1 MTTTVRHDW
10 TLAAAKALFSR
21 PLSDLIVEAQAALRA
36 HFDPNRVQTSQL
48 MSIKTGGCAENCGY
62 CSQSAHH
69 DTDVGATKLSELN
82 EVLEAAKAAKANGS
96 TRFCMGAA
104 WTGLKSRDLP
114 RVANL
119 ISAVKDLGLETCATL
134 GMLEDGQAEALKEA
148 GLDYYNH
155 NLDTSRDYYPQV
167 VTTRTYDDRLETLA
181 KARGAGLKVC
191 CGGIVGMGESGDDRL
206 GLLVELARMEPHPES
221 VPINHLVPIKG
232 TPLAGSQA
240 VEDLDIVRLIAV
252 ARIMMPQSYV
262 RISAGRESM
271 SQALQAL
278 CLIAGANSFFAGAQ
292 LLTTPNQGEDQD
304 AALLAALGM
313 QFEGALASPARETE
327 AA

>member
-1 MTTTVRHDW
+1 MTTIRHDW
-10 TLAAAKALFSR
+10 TVQDAQALFAR
-21 PLSDLIVEAQAALRA
+21 PLSDLIVDAQAALRA
-36 HFDPNRVQTSQL
+36 HFDPNLVQTSQL

-69 DTDVGATKLSELN
+69 DTDVAATKLSELD
-82 EVLEAAKAAKANGS
+82 EVLEEARAAKAGGA

-104 WTGLKSRDLP
+104 WTGLKARDLP
-114 RVANL
+114 RVTGL

-134 GMLEDGQAEALKEA
+134 GMLEDGQAEALRDA

-155 NLDTSRDYYPQV
+155 NLDTSREYYPQV
-167 VTTRTYDDRLETLA
+167 VSTRTYDDRLNTLSR
-181 KARGAGLKVC
+181 ARNAGLKVC

-221 VPINHLVPIKG
+221 VPINHLVPIEG
-232 TPLAGSQA
+232 TPLAHSSP

-252 ARIMMPQSYV
+252 ARIMMPSSYV

-271 SQALQAL
+271 SQTLQAL
-278 CLIAGANSFFAGAQ
+278 CLIAGANSFFAGAR
-292 LLTTPNQGEDQD
+292 LLTTPNQGEDKD
-304 AALLAALGM
+304 SALLAALGM
-313 QFEGALASPARETE
+313 AVEGLAEPAV
-327 AA
+327 AAVAA